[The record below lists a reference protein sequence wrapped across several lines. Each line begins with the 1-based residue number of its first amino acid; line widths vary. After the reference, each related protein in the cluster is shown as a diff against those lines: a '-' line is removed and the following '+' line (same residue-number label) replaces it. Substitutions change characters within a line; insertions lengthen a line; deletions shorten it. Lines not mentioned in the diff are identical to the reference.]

1 MDKRDDTSGLTE
13 QEYRDGLHLAQL
25 AEHNGWPVFKTFCDL
40 YVNDNKEIVF
50 NNTNV
55 EKQLSDDY
63 YRGCGKGVE
72 ELLLILNTR
81 IELALRQQKKET
93 DENSAE
99 EKEN

>member
-13 QEYRDGLHLAQL
+13 QEYRIGLHLAEL
-25 AEHNGWPVFKTFCDL
+25 VKHNGWSVFRDFCDL
-40 YVNDNKEIVF
+40 YVNDNKDKVF
-50 NNTNV
+50 DNTNV

-63 YRGCGKGVE
+63 YRGCGKGIE
-72 ELLLILNTR
+72 ELLFILNTR
-81 IELALRQQKKET
+81 IELALRQQKKEA